1 MLFEAFTHSANDDQ
15 VRQEAHIFRRYLL
28 AGQSFPPGRQR
39 NEPVALRVAVDLAL
53 LADVLAQKST
63 FICIFPHSS
72 DSRIHHERKL
82 QRKDFSELVDEAE
95 YESLERLAQYSPPGC
110 ESSPFPAP
118 VSVARCHAC

>member
-63 FICIFPHSS
+63 FICIFH
-72 DSRIHHERKL
+72 DHDHLHHERKL